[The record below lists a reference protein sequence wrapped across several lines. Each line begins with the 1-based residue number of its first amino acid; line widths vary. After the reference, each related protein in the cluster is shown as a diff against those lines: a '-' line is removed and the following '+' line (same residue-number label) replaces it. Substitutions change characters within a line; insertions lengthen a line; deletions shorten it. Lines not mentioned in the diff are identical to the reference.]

1 MPKNITFT
9 IDGQKYTLEFTAASI
24 CAMEQAG
31 FNKNFLETVENH
43 PFSVALTLLEGAF
56 IAHHS
61 DLTMDE
67 IHELVS
73 HLGNKEKL
81 FQCLVVMFNE
91 AVQRMIDD
99 TGDTEWTFSETHPAV
114 PSKLYKSI
122 KS

>member
-1 MPKNITFT
+1 MENKL
-9 IDGQKYTLEFTAASI
+9 YTWI
-24 CAMEQAG
+24 
-31 FNKNFLETVENH
+31 KENA
-43 PFSVALTLLEGAF
+43 PGTGEPAKFVSNARLIYGVLGYTDD
-56 IAHHS
+56 I
-61 DLTMDE
+61 TMDE

-81 FQCLVVMFNE
+81 FSRLAIMFKE

>member
-31 FNKNFLETVENH
+31 FNKDFLETVENH

-56 IAHHS
+56 IAHHG

-91 AVQRMIDD
+91 TVQGMIDD

>member
-31 FNKNFLETVENH
+31 FDKKFLETVENH

-67 IHELVS
+67 IHGLVS
-73 HLGNKEKL
+73 HLGNKEML
-81 FQCLVVMFNE
+81 FSRLAIMFKE

>member
-31 FNKNFLETVENH
+31 FNKDFLEGVENH

-61 DLTMDE
+61 DLTGNE
-67 IHELVS
+67 IHRLVS
-73 HLGNKEKL
+73 HLGNKEML
-81 FQCLVVMFNE
+81 FSRLAIMFKE

>member
-31 FNKNFLETVENH
+31 FNKDFLEAVEDH
-43 PFSVALTLLEGAF
+43 PISAALTLLEGAF
-56 IAHHS
+56 IAHHG
-61 DLTMDE
+61 DLAMDE

-91 AVQRMIDD
+91 AVQGMFSE
-99 TGDTEWTFSETHPAV
+99 TGKSEWTFSETHPAV

>member
-9 IDGQKYTLEFTAASI
+9 IDGQKYTLEFTTASI

-31 FNKNFLETVENH
+31 FNKNFFETVENH

-81 FQCLVVMFNE
+81 FSRLAIMFKE